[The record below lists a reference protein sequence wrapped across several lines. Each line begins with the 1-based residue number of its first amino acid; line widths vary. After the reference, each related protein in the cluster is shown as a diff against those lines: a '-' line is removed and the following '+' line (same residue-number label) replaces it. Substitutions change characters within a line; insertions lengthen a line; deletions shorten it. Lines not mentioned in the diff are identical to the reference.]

1 MVDERQRVIRDL
13 LVRLHEVGISPDE
26 PFSVDFIPGE
36 APRFHTE
43 RDESGSSSSSA
54 GTGVSGARNATKI
67 LPR

>member
-13 LVRLHEVGISPDE
+13 ILRLHEAGITPDE

-36 APRFHTE
+36 APTFRSE
-43 RDESGSSSSSA
+43 RDGSASSSSSA
-54 GTGVSGARNATKI
+54 GTGVSGGANAAKI